1 VELLRGCG
9 SRMRKL
15 NLFIKRCIDFFG
27 SLFGIILILPLLIII
42 ALAIKFTS
50 KGPAFFRQER
60 LGKKGKVF
68 KILKFRT
75 MVVNAEKIG
84 DGLKVKSEND
94 NRITKVGKFLRATSL
109 DELPQLLNVLVG
121 DMSMVGPRPPVTYFP
136 YDGYDSYP
144 DWAKK
149 RFEMRPGVTG
159 LTQVTVRNAVPWDER
174 ILIDNQY
181 IDKFNVWEDIK
192 ILFNT
197 FQKLF
202 KSQDIYMSIETENM
216 KVEKSKKVKVES

>member
-1 VELLRGCG
+1 
-9 SRMRKL
+9 M
-15 NLFIKRCIDFFG
+15 FIKRCIDFFG

-144 DWAKK
+144 DWAKQ